1 MNLILG
7 FIKLLRPLNIAVAA
21 SAVLVSAYI
30 LGVYEQYYILTC
42 VVIVVI
48 TYNGAANAFNDYCDY
63 EIDLINRPNRP
74 LSRGMITSFQAL
86 SFAVILF
93 AIGSVTAFQL
103 PFYARLTA
111 VVIAMPLIIIY
122 SMRLK
127 GTPLLGNIAVAMI
140 LGLTFV
146 FCGLAFNKLGPMIM
160 PAILAFGLTLVREL
174 IKDIADVEGDNT
186 VGLKTLPLIIG
197 KNKAITVAIIKVVL
211 IGLVSLIPYYL
222 NIYGN
227 YYLILLVIGVEIPL
241 AIVVVLFMKSPSIS
255 TAKQSEK
262 LLKFSTII
270 GLTAILVDHYV
281 S

>member
-1 MNLILG
+1 LNFILG

-48 TYNGAANAFNDYCDY
+48 AYNGAANAFNDYCDY

-103 PFYARLTA
+103 PFYAMLTA
-111 VVIAMPLIIIY
+111 VGIAMPLIIIY
-122 SMRLK
+122 SLRLK
-127 GTPLLGNIAVAMI
+127 GTPLLGNITVAVI

-146 FCGLAFNKLGPMIM
+146 FCGLAFNKLGPMVI

-174 IKDIADVEGDNT
+174 IKDIADVEGDNSA
-186 VGLKTLPLIIG
+186 GLKTLPLVIG
-197 KNKAITVAIIKVVL
+197 ENKAITVAVINTVL
-211 IGLVSLIPYYL
+211 IGLGALLPYFFH
-222 NIYGN
+222 IYGK

-241 AIVVVLFMKSPSIS
+241 AMIVILFMKSPSIS
-255 TAKQSEK
+255 TAMQSAK

-270 GLTAILVDHYV
+270 GLTAILVDYYA

>member
-1 MNLILG
+1 LNLILG

-21 SAVLVSAYI
+21 FAVLVSAYI
-30 LGVYEQYYILTC
+30 LGVYEQYFILTC

-48 TYNGAANAFNDYCDY
+48 AYNGAANAFNDYCDY

-111 VVIAMPLIIIY
+111 VGVAMPLIIIY

-127 GTPLLGNIAVAMI
+127 GTPLLGNVSVAMI

-146 FCGLAFNKLGPMIM
+146 FCGLSFNKLDPMIM

-174 IKDIADVEGDNT
+174 IKDIADVEGDNSA
-186 VGLKTLPLIIG
+186 GLKTLPLVIG
-197 KNKAITVAIIKVVL
+197 KKKAITVAMIKAVL

-227 YYLILLVIGVEIPL
+227 YYLILLIIGVEIPL

-255 TAKQSEK
+255 TARQSEK

-270 GLTAILVDHYV
+270 GLTAILIDHYA

>member
-7 FIKLLRPLNIAVAA
+7 FIKLLRPLNITVAA
-21 SAVLVSAYI
+21 FAVLVSAYI
-30 LGVYEQYYILTC
+30 LGVYEQYYTLTC

-48 TYNGAANAFNDYCDY
+48 AYNGAANAFNDYCDY

-186 VGLKTLPLIIG
+186 LGLKTLPLIIG
-197 KNKAITVAIIKVVL
+197 KNKAITVAIIKAVL

-262 LLKFSTII
+262 LLKFSTIM
-270 GLTAILVDHYV
+270 GLTAILVDHYA

>member
-1 MNLILG
+1 MV
-7 FIKLLRPLNIAVAA
+7 VAA
-21 SAVLVSAYI
+21 FAVLVSAYI

-48 TYNGAANAFNDYCDY
+48 AYNGAANAFNDYCDY

-86 SFAVILF
+86 GFAVILF
-93 AIGSVTAFQL
+93 AIGSIAAFQL
-103 PFYARLTA
+103 PIYAMLTA
-111 VVIAMPLIIIY
+111 VGIAMPLIIIY
-122 SMRLK
+122 SLRLK
-127 GTPLLGNIAVAMI
+127 GTPLLGNITVAVI

-146 FCGLAFNKLGPMIM
+146 FCGLAFNKLAPMVI

-174 IKDIADVEGDNT
+174 IKDIADVEGDNSA
-186 VGLKTLPLIIG
+186 GLKTLPLVIG
-197 KNKAITVAIIKVVL
+197 KNKAITIAVIKTVL
-211 IGLVSLIPYYL
+211 IGLGALLPYFFQ
-222 NIYGN
+222 IYGK

-241 AIVVVLFMKSPSIS
+241 AMIVVLFMKSPSIY
-255 TAKQSEK
+255 TARQSEK

-270 GLTAILVDHYV
+270 GLTAILVDYYA

>member
-1 MNLILG
+1 LILG

-21 SAVLVSAYI
+21 FAVLVSAYI
-30 LGVYEQYYILTC
+30 LGVYEQYFILTC

-48 TYNGAANAFNDYCDY
+48 AYNGAANAFNDYCDY

-111 VVIAMPLIIIY
+111 VGVAMPLIIIY

-127 GTPLLGNIAVAMI
+127 GTPLLGNISVAMI

-146 FCGLAFNKLGPMIM
+146 FCGLSFNKLDPMIM

-174 IKDIADVEGDNT
+174 IKDIADVEGDNSA
-186 VGLKTLPLIIG
+186 GLKTLPLVIG
-197 KNKAITVAIIKVVL
+197 KKKAITVAMIKAVL

-227 YYLILLVIGVEIPL
+227 YYLILLIIGVEIPL

-255 TAKQSEK
+255 TARQSEK

-270 GLTAILVDHYV
+270 GLTAILIDHYA

>member
-1 MNLILG
+1 LNLILG

-21 SAVLVSAYI
+21 LAVLVSAYI

-74 LSRGMITSFQAL
+74 LSRGMITSFHAL

-103 PFYARLTA
+103 PFYARLMA
-111 VVIAMPLIIIY
+111 VGITMPLIIIY

-174 IKDIADVEGDNT
+174 IKDIADVEGDNSA
-186 VGLKTLPLIIG
+186 GLKTLPLVIG
-197 KNKAITVAIIKVVL
+197 KNKTITVVMIKAVL
-211 IGLVSLIPYYL
+211 IGLVSLIPYCL

-241 AIVVVLFMKSPSIS
+241 AIVVVLFMKSPSIT
-255 TAKQSEK
+255 TARKSEK
-262 LLKFSTII
+262 LLKFSTIM
-270 GLTAILVDHYV
+270 GLTAILVDHYA

>member
-21 SAVLVSAYI
+21 FAVLVSAYI
-30 LGVYEQYYILTC
+30 LGVYEQYYTLTC

-48 TYNGAANAFNDYCDY
+48 AYNGAANAFNDYCDY

-146 FCGLAFNKLGPMIM
+146 FCGLAFNKPGPMIM

-174 IKDIADVEGDNT
+174 IKDIADVEGDNS
-186 VGLKTLPLIIG
+186 VGLKTLPLVIG
-197 KNKAITVAIIKVVL
+197 KNKAITVAIIKAVL

-270 GLTAILVDHYV
+270 GLTAILVDHYA

>member
-1 MNLILG
+1 MILG

-21 SAVLVSAYI
+21 FAVLVSAYI

-48 TYNGAANAFNDYCDY
+48 AYNGAANAFNDYYDY

-111 VVIAMPLIIIY
+111 VGVAMPLIIIY

-127 GTPLLGNIAVAMI
+127 GTPLLGNISVAMI

-146 FCGLAFNKLGPMIM
+146 FCGLSFNKLDPMIM

-174 IKDIADVEGDNT
+174 IKDIADVEGDNSA
-186 VGLKTLPLIIG
+186 GLKTLPLVIG
-197 KNKAITVAIIKVVL
+197 KNKAIIVAMIKAVL
-211 IGLVSLIPYYL
+211 IGLVLLIPYYL

-255 TAKQSEK
+255 TARQSEK

-270 GLTAILVDHYV
+270 GLTAILIDHYA

>member
-1 MNLILG
+1 MILG

-21 SAVLVSAYI
+21 FAVLVSAYI
-30 LGVYEQYYILTC
+30 LGVYEQYFILTC

-48 TYNGAANAFNDYCDY
+48 AYNGAANAFNDYCDY

-111 VVIAMPLIIIY
+111 VGVAMPLIIIY

-127 GTPLLGNIAVAMI
+127 GTPLLGNISVAII

-146 FCGLAFNKLGPMIM
+146 FCGLSFNKLGPMIM

-174 IKDIADVEGDNT
+174 IKDIADVEGDNSS
-186 VGLKTLPLIIG
+186 GLKTLPLVIG
-197 KNKAITVAIIKVVL
+197 KKKAITVAMIKAVL

-255 TAKQSEK
+255 TARQSEK

-270 GLTAILVDHYV
+270 GLTAILIDHYA

>member
-7 FIKLLRPLNIAVAA
+7 FIKLLRPLNVAVAA
-21 SAVLVSAYI
+21 FAVLVSAYI

-48 TYNGAANAFNDYCDY
+48 AYNGAANAFNDYCDY

-174 IKDIADVEGDNT
+174 IKDIADVEGDNSA
-186 VGLKTLPLIIG
+186 GLKTLPLVIG
-197 KNKAITVAIIKVVL
+197 KNKTITVVMIKAVL
-211 IGLVSLIPYYL
+211 IGLVSLIPYCL

-270 GLTAILVDHYV
+270 GLTAILVDHYA

>member
-1 MNLILG
+1 MILG

-21 SAVLVSAYI
+21 FAVLVSAYI
-30 LGVYEQYYILTC
+30 LGVYEQYFILTC

-48 TYNGAANAFNDYCDY
+48 AYNGAANAFNDYCDY

-111 VVIAMPLIIIY
+111 VGVAMPLIIIY

-127 GTPLLGNIAVAMI
+127 GTPLLGNISVAMT

-146 FCGLAFNKLGPMIM
+146 FCGLSFNKLGPMIM

-174 IKDIADVEGDNT
+174 IKDIADVEGDNSA
-186 VGLKTLPLIIG
+186 GLKTLPLVIG
-197 KNKAITVAIIKVVL
+197 KKKAITVAMIKAVL

-227 YYLILLVIGVEIPL
+227 YYLILLIIGVEIPL

-255 TAKQSEK
+255 TARQSEK

-270 GLTAILVDHYV
+270 GLTAILIDHYA

>member
-1 MNLILG
+1 MILG

-21 SAVLVSAYI
+21 FAVLVSAYI

-48 TYNGAANAFNDYCDY
+48 AYNGAANAFNDYCDY

-74 LSRGMITSFQAL
+74 LSRGMITSFQVL

-146 FCGLAFNKLGPMIM
+146 FCGLAFNKPGPMIM

-174 IKDIADVEGDNT
+174 IKDIADVEGDNS
-186 VGLKTLPLIIG
+186 VGLKTLPLVIG
-197 KNKAITVAIIKVVL
+197 NNKAITVVMIKAVL

-270 GLTAILVDHYV
+270 GLTAILVDHYA

>member
-1 MNLILG
+1 LILG

-21 SAVLVSAYI
+21 FAVLVSAYI

-48 TYNGAANAFNDYCDY
+48 AYNGAANAFNDYCDY

-86 SFAVILF
+86 SFSVILF
-93 AIGSVTAFQL
+93 AIGSITAFQL
-103 PFYARLTA
+103 PFYAWLTA

-122 SMRLK
+122 SMCLK

-146 FCGLAFNKLGPMIM
+146 FCGLAFNKPGPMIM

-174 IKDIADVEGDNT
+174 IKDIADVEGDNS
-186 VGLKTLPLIIG
+186 VGLKTLPLVIG
-197 KNKAITVAIIKVVL
+197 KNKAITVAIIKAVL

-241 AIVVVLFMKSPSIS
+241 TIVVVLFMKSPSIS

-270 GLTAILVDHYV
+270 GLTAILVDHYA

>member
-21 SAVLVSAYI
+21 FAVLVSAYI

-48 TYNGAANAFNDYCDY
+48 AYNGAANALNDYCDY

-86 SFAVILF
+86 IFSVILF

-103 PFYARLTA
+103 PFYASLTA
-111 VVIAMPLIIIY
+111 VGIAMPLIIIY
-122 SMRLK
+122 SMRIK
-127 GTPLLGNIAVAMI
+127 GTPLLGNIVVAVI

-186 VGLKTLPLIIG
+186 AGLKTLPLVIG
-197 KNKAITVAIIKVVL
+197 KNKAITVAMIKAVL

-255 TAKQSEK
+255 TARQSEK
-262 LLKFSTII
+262 LLKFSTIM
-270 GLTAILVDHYV
+270 GLTAILVDHYA

>member
-1 MNLILG
+1 MILG

-21 SAVLVSAYI
+21 FAVLVSAYI
-30 LGVYEQYYILTC
+30 LGVYEQYFILTC

-48 TYNGAANAFNDYCDY
+48 AYNGAANAFNDYCDY

-111 VVIAMPLIIIY
+111 VGVAMPLIIIY

-127 GTPLLGNIAVAMI
+127 GTPLLGNISVAMI

-146 FCGLAFNKLGPMIM
+146 FCGLSFNKLGPMIM

-174 IKDIADVEGDNT
+174 IKDIADVEGDNSS
-186 VGLKTLPLIIG
+186 GLKTLPLVIG
-197 KNKAITVAIIKVVL
+197 KKKAITVAMIKAVL

-255 TAKQSEK
+255 TARQSEK

-270 GLTAILVDHYV
+270 GLTAILIDHYA

>member
-21 SAVLVSAYI
+21 FAVLVSAYI
-30 LGVYEQYYILTC
+30 LGVYEQYFILTC

-48 TYNGAANAFNDYCDY
+48 AYNGAANAFNDYCDY

-111 VVIAMPLIIIY
+111 VGVAMPLIIIY

-127 GTPLLGNIAVAMI
+127 GTPLLGNISVAMI

-146 FCGLAFNKLGPMIM
+146 FCGLSFNKLGPMIM

-174 IKDIADVEGDNT
+174 IKDIADVEGDNSA
-186 VGLKTLPLIIG
+186 GLKTLPLVIG
-197 KNKAITVAIIKVVL
+197 KKKAITVAMIKAVL

-227 YYLILLVIGVEIPL
+227 YYLILLIIGVEIPL

-255 TAKQSEK
+255 TARQSEK

-270 GLTAILVDHYV
+270 GLTAILIDHYA

>member
-1 MNLILG
+1 LNLILG
-7 FIKLLRPLNIAVAA
+7 FTKLLRPLNIAVAA
-21 SAVLVSAYI
+21 FAVLVSAYI

-48 TYNGAANAFNDYCDY
+48 AYNGAANAFNDYCDY

-93 AIGSVTAFQL
+93 AIGSITAFQL

-111 VVIAMPLIIIY
+111 VGIAMPLIIIY

-146 FCGLAFNKLGPMIM
+146 FCGLAFSKLGPMIM

-174 IKDIADVEGDNT
+174 IKDIADVEGDNS
-186 VGLKTLPLIIG
+186 VGLKTLPLVIG
-197 KNKAITVAIIKVVL
+197 NNKAITVVMIKAVL

-270 GLTAILVDHYV
+270 GLTAILVDHYA

>member
-1 MNLILG
+1 MILG

-21 SAVLVSAYI
+21 FSVLVSAYI
-30 LGVYEQYYILTC
+30 LGVYEQYYILTY
-42 VVIVVI
+42 VIIVVI
-48 TYNGAANAFNDYCDY
+48 AYNGAANAFNDYCDY

-86 SFAVILF
+86 CFAVILF
-93 AIGSVTAFQL
+93 AIGSVIAFQL
-103 PFYARLTA
+103 PFYARLMA
-111 VVIAMPLIIIY
+111 VGIAMPLIIIY
-122 SMRLK
+122 SIRIK

-174 IKDIADVEGDNT
+174 IKDIADVEGDNY
-186 VGLKTLPLIIG
+186 VGLKTLPLVIG
-197 KNKAITVAIIKVVL
+197 KNKAITVAMIKAVL

-241 AIVVVLFMKSPSIS
+241 AIVVVLFMKSSSIT
-255 TAKQSEK
+255 TARQSEK
-262 LLKFSTII
+262 LLKFSTIM
-270 GLTAILVDHYV
+270 GLTAILVDHYA

>member
-21 SAVLVSAYI
+21 FAVLVSAYI
-30 LGVYEQYYILTC
+30 LGVYEQYYILSC

-48 TYNGAANAFNDYCDY
+48 AYNGAANAFNDYCDY

-174 IKDIADVEGDNT
+174 IKDIADVEGDNS
-186 VGLKTLPLIIG
+186 VGLKTLPLVIG
-197 KNKAITVAIIKVVL
+197 NNKAITVAIIKAVL

-241 AIVVVLFMKSPSIS
+241 TIVVVLFMKSPSIS

-270 GLTAILVDHYV
+270 GLTAILVDHYA

>member
-21 SAVLVSAYI
+21 FAVLVSAYI

-48 TYNGAANAFNDYCDY
+48 AYNGAANAFNDYCDY

-93 AIGSVTAFQL
+93 AIGSITAFQL

-111 VVIAMPLIIIY
+111 VGIAMPLIIIY

-146 FCGLAFNKLGPMIM
+146 FCGLAFNKPGPMIM

-174 IKDIADVEGDNT
+174 IKDIADVEGDNS
-186 VGLKTLPLIIG
+186 VGLKTLPLVIG
-197 KNKAITVAIIKVVL
+197 NNKAITVVMIKAVL
-211 IGLVSLIPYYL
+211 IGLVSLMPYYL

-241 AIVVVLFMKSPSIS
+241 AIVVFLFMKSPSIS

-270 GLTAILVDHYV
+270 GLTAILVDHYA

>member
-1 MNLILG
+1 MNFILG

-21 SAVLVSAYI
+21 FAVLVSAYI

-48 TYNGAANAFNDYCDY
+48 AYNGAANAFNDYYDY

-74 LSRGMITSFQAL
+74 LSRGMITSVQAL
-86 SFAVILF
+86 CLAVILF

-103 PFYARLTA
+103 PFYAKLTA
-111 VVIAMPLIIIY
+111 VGIAMPLIIIY

-174 IKDIADVEGDNT
+174 IKDIADVEGDNSA
-186 VGLKTLPLIIG
+186 GLKTLPLVIG
-197 KNKAITVAIIKVVL
+197 KNKAIIVAMIKAVL
-211 IGLVSLIPYYL
+211 IGLVLLIPYYL

-255 TAKQSEK
+255 TARQSEK

-270 GLTAILVDHYV
+270 GLTAILVDHYA

>member
-1 MNLILG
+1 MILG

-21 SAVLVSAYI
+21 FAVLVSAYI
-30 LGVYEQYYILTC
+30 LGVYEQYFILTC

-111 VVIAMPLIIIY
+111 VGVAMPLIIIY

-127 GTPLLGNIAVAMI
+127 GTPLLGNISVAMI

-146 FCGLAFNKLGPMIM
+146 FCGLSFNKLDPMIM

-174 IKDIADVEGDNT
+174 IKDIADVEGDNSA
-186 VGLKTLPLIIG
+186 GLKTLPLVIG
-197 KNKAITVAIIKVVL
+197 KKKAITVAMIKAVL

-227 YYLILLVIGVEIPL
+227 YYLILLIIGVEIPL

-255 TAKQSEK
+255 TARQSEK

-270 GLTAILVDHYV
+270 GLTAILIDHYA

>member
-1 MNLILG
+1 MILG

-21 SAVLVSAYI
+21 FAVLVSAYI
-30 LGVYEQYYILTC
+30 LGVYEQYFILTC

-48 TYNGAANAFNDYCDY
+48 AYNGAANAFNDYCDY

-111 VVIAMPLIIIY
+111 VGVAMPLIIIY

-127 GTPLLGNIAVAMI
+127 GTPLLGNISVAMI

-146 FCGLAFNKLGPMIM
+146 FCGLSFNKLDPMIM

-174 IKDIADVEGDNT
+174 IKDIADVEGDNSA
-186 VGLKTLPLIIG
+186 GLKTLPLVIG
-197 KNKAITVAIIKVVL
+197 KNKAITVAMIKAVL

-255 TAKQSEK
+255 TARQSEK

-270 GLTAILVDHYV
+270 GLTAILIDHYA

>member
-1 MNLILG
+1 LILG

-21 SAVLVSAYI
+21 FAVLVSAYI
-30 LGVYEQYYILTC
+30 LGVYEQYFILTC

-48 TYNGAANAFNDYCDY
+48 AYNGAANAFNDYCDY

-111 VVIAMPLIIIY
+111 VGVAMPLIIIY

-127 GTPLLGNIAVAMI
+127 GTPLLGNISVAMI

-146 FCGLAFNKLGPMIM
+146 FCGLSFNKLGPMIM

-174 IKDIADVEGDNT
+174 IKDIADVEGDNSA
-186 VGLKTLPLIIG
+186 GLKTLPLVIG
-197 KNKAITVAIIKVVL
+197 KKKAITVAMIKAVL

-227 YYLILLVIGVEIPL
+227 YYLILLIIGVEIPL

-255 TAKQSEK
+255 TARQSEK

-270 GLTAILVDHYV
+270 GLTAILIDHYA

>member
-1 MNLILG
+1 MILG
-7 FIKLLRPLNIAVAA
+7 FIKLLRPLNIVVAA
-21 SAVLVSAYI
+21 FAVLVSAYI
-30 LGVYEQYYILTC
+30 LGVYEQHYILTC

-48 TYNGAANAFNDYCDY
+48 AYNGAANAFNDYCDY

-93 AIGSVTAFQL
+93 AIGSVIAFQL
-103 PFYARLTA
+103 PFYASLTA
-111 VVIAMPLIIIY
+111 VGIAMPLIIIY
-122 SMRLK
+122 SIRIK

-146 FCGLAFNKLGPMIM
+146 FCGLAFNKPGPMIM

-174 IKDIADVEGDNT
+174 IKDIADVEGDNS
-186 VGLKTLPLIIG
+186 VGLKTLPLVIG
-197 KNKAITVAIIKVVL
+197 KNKAITVAIIKAVL

-270 GLTAILVDHYV
+270 GLTAILVDHYA

>member
-1 MNLILG
+1 MILG
-7 FIKLLRPLNIAVAA
+7 FTKLLRPLNIAVAA
-21 SAVLVSAYI
+21 FAVLVSAYI

-48 TYNGAANAFNDYCDY
+48 AYNGAANAFNDYCDY

-74 LSRGMITSFQAL
+74 LSRGMITNFQAL
-86 SFAVILF
+86 SFSIILF

-146 FCGLAFNKLGPMIM
+146 FCGLAFNKPGPMIM

-174 IKDIADVEGDNT
+174 IKDIADVEGDNS
-186 VGLKTLPLIIG
+186 VGLKTLPLVIG
-197 KNKAITVAIIKVVL
+197 KNKAITVAIIKAVL

-241 AIVVVLFMKSPSIS
+241 AIVVLLFMKSPSIS

-270 GLTAILVDHYV
+270 GLTAILVDHYA

>member
-1 MNLILG
+1 LNLILG

-21 SAVLVSAYI
+21 FAVLVSAYI
-30 LGVYEQYYILTC
+30 LGVYEQYFILTC

-48 TYNGAANAFNDYCDY
+48 AYNGAANAFNDYCDY

-111 VVIAMPLIIIY
+111 VGVAMPLIIIY

-127 GTPLLGNIAVAMI
+127 GTPLLGNISVAMI

-146 FCGLAFNKLGPMIM
+146 FCGLSFNKLDPMIM

-174 IKDIADVEGDNT
+174 IKDIADVEGDNSA
-186 VGLKTLPLIIG
+186 GLKTLPLVIG
-197 KNKAITVAIIKVVL
+197 KKKAITVAMIKAVL

-227 YYLILLVIGVEIPL
+227 YYLILLIIGVEIPL

-255 TAKQSEK
+255 TARQSEK

-270 GLTAILVDHYV
+270 GLTAILIDHYA

>member
-1 MNLILG
+1 MILG

-21 SAVLVSAYI
+21 FSVLVSAYI
-30 LGVYEQYYILTC
+30 LGVYEQYYILTY
-42 VVIVVI
+42 VIIVVI
-48 TYNGAANAFNDYCDY
+48 AYNGAANAFNDYCDY

-86 SFAVILF
+86 CFAVILF
-93 AIGSVTAFQL
+93 AIGSVIAFQL
-103 PFYARLTA
+103 PFYASLTA
-111 VVIAMPLIIIY
+111 VGIAMPLIIIY
-122 SMRLK
+122 SIRIK

-174 IKDIADVEGDNT
+174 IKDIADVEGDNYA
-186 VGLKTLPLIIG
+186 GLKTLPLVIG
-197 KNKAITVAIIKVVL
+197 KNKAITVAMIKAVL

-241 AIVVVLFMKSPSIS
+241 AIVVVLFMKSSSIT
-255 TAKQSEK
+255 TARQSEK
-262 LLKFSTII
+262 LLKFSTIM
-270 GLTAILVDHYV
+270 GLTAILVDHYA

>member
-21 SAVLVSAYI
+21 FAVLVSAYI
-30 LGVYEQYYILTC
+30 LGVYEQYFILTC

-48 TYNGAANAFNDYCDY
+48 AYNGAANAFNDYYDY

-74 LSRGMITSFQAL
+74 LSRGMITSVQAL
-86 SFAVILF
+86 CLAVILF

-103 PFYARLTA
+103 PFYAKLTA
-111 VVIAMPLIIIY
+111 VGIAMPLIIIY

-174 IKDIADVEGDNT
+174 IKDIADVEGDNSA
-186 VGLKTLPLIIG
+186 GLKTLPLVIG
-197 KNKAITVAIIKVVL
+197 KNKAIIVAMIKAVL
-211 IGLVSLIPYYL
+211 IGLVLLIPYYL

-255 TAKQSEK
+255 TARQSEK

-270 GLTAILVDHYV
+270 GLTAILVDHYA

>member
-1 MNLILG
+1 MILG
-7 FIKLLRPLNIAVAA
+7 FIKLLRPLNIGVAG

-30 LGVYEQYYILTC
+30 LGVYEQYFILTC

-48 TYNGAANAFNDYCDY
+48 AYNGAANAFNDYCDY

-111 VVIAMPLIIIY
+111 VGVAMPLIIIY

-127 GTPLLGNIAVAMI
+127 GTPLLGNISVAMT

-146 FCGLAFNKLGPMIM
+146 FCGLSFNKLDPMIM

-174 IKDIADVEGDNT
+174 IKDIADVEGDNSA
-186 VGLKTLPLIIG
+186 GLKTLPLVIG
-197 KNKAITVAIIKVVL
+197 KKKAITVAMIKAVL

-227 YYLILLVIGVEIPL
+227 YYLILLIIGVEIPL

-255 TAKQSEK
+255 TARQSEK

-270 GLTAILVDHYV
+270 GLTAILIDHYA

>member
-1 MNLILG
+1 
-7 FIKLLRPLNIAVAA
+7 
-21 SAVLVSAYI
+21 
-30 LGVYEQYYILTC
+30 
-42 VVIVVI
+42 
-48 TYNGAANAFNDYCDY
+48 
-63 EIDLINRPNRP
+63 
-74 LSRGMITSFQAL
+74 MITSFQAL

-111 VVIAMPLIIIY
+111 VGVAMPLIIIY

-127 GTPLLGNIAVAMI
+127 GTPLLGNISVAMI

-146 FCGLAFNKLGPMIM
+146 FCGLSFNKLGPMIM

-174 IKDIADVEGDNT
+174 IKDIADVEGDNSA
-186 VGLKTLPLIIG
+186 GLKTLPLVIG
-197 KNKAITVAIIKVVL
+197 KKKAITVAMIKAVL

-227 YYLILLVIGVEIPL
+227 YYLILLIIGVEIPL

-255 TAKQSEK
+255 TARQSEK

-270 GLTAILVDHYV
+270 GLTAILIDHYA